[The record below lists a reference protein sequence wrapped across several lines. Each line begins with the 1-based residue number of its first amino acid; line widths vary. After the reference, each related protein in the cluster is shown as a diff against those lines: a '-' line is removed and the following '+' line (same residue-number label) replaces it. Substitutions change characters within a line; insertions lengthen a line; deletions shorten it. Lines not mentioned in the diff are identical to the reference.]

1 MAKKKK
7 IKIKEYEVEVVR
19 IGIGSATFSVKALDK
34 KQAKKLAKEAATNH
48 LYVDH
53 DAVYK
58 VESIM
63 EQ

>member
-7 IKIKEYEVEVVR
+7 KKNKRYDVEVVR
-19 IGIGSATFSVKALDK
+19 IGIGSATFSIKAPDKKTAK
-34 KQAKKLAKEAATNH
+34 KQAKEAAANH

-58 VESIM
+58 IESIT
-63 EQ
+63 EL